1 MNIKKV
7 SEQTGVSADTIRY
20 YERIGLLPRVRRNKS
35 GVRDFSEQDIAA
47 LEFIRCFRSAGMSV
61 ESLIEYMSLVEEGEG
76 TEKARMKILEEQ
88 REKLKNKL
96 ILSASPSNQKFA
108 ISSRFS
114 SIVQRLLKYYVIYY
128 YSKEILSRF
137 IFRKFKKHLI
147 N

>member
-76 TEKARMKILEEQ
+76 TEKARMKILEEE
-88 REKLKNKL
+88 REKLISRIAELQATKERLDYKIENYKNI
-96 ILSASPSNQKFA
+96 ILK
-108 ISSRFS
+108 
-114 SIVQRLLKYYVIYY
+114 
-128 YSKEILSRF
+128 KEESLF
-137 IFRKFKKHLI
+137 EEGTAD
-147 N
+147 

>member
-88 REKLKNKL
+88 REKLISRIVELQAAKDRLDYKIENYKNI
-96 ILSASPSNQKFA
+96 ILK
-108 ISSRFS
+108 
-114 SIVQRLLKYYVIYY
+114 
-128 YSKEILSRF
+128 KEESLF
-137 IFRKFKKHLI
+137 EEGTAD
-147 N
+147 

>member
-88 REKLKNKL
+88 REKLISRIVELQAAKERLDYKIENYKNI
-96 ILSASPSNQKFA
+96 ILK
-108 ISSRFS
+108 
-114 SIVQRLLKYYVIYY
+114 
-128 YSKEILSRF
+128 KEESLF
-137 IFRKFKKHLI
+137 EEGTAD
-147 N
+147 

>member
-20 YERIGLLPRVRRNKS
+20 YERIGLLPRVCRNKS

-76 TEKARMKILEEQ
+76 TEKARMKILEEE
-88 REKLKNKL
+88 REKLISRIAELLSL
-96 ILSASPSNQKFA
+96 IH
-108 ISSRFS
+108 I
-114 SIVQRLLKYYVIYY
+114 
-128 YSKEILSRF
+128 
-137 IFRKFKKHLI
+137 
-147 N
+147 

>member
-35 GVRDFSEQDIAA
+35 GVRDFSEKDIAA

-88 REKLKNKL
+88 REKLISRIAELQAAKKRLDYKIENYKNI
-96 ILSASPSNQKFA
+96 ILK
-108 ISSRFS
+108 
-114 SIVQRLLKYYVIYY
+114 
-128 YSKEILSRF
+128 KEESLF
-137 IFRKFKKHLI
+137 EEGTAD
-147 N
+147 

>member
-20 YERIGLLPRVRRNKS
+20 YERIGLLPRVCRNKS

-76 TEKARMKILEEQ
+76 TEKARMKILEKE
-88 REKLKNKL
+88 RLDYKIENYKNIILK
-96 ILSASPSNQKFA
+96 
-108 ISSRFS
+108 
-114 SIVQRLLKYYVIYY
+114 
-128 YSKEILSRF
+128 KEESLF
-137 IFRKFKKHLI
+137 EEGTAD
-147 N
+147 

>member
-47 LEFIRCFRSAGMSV
+47 LEFIRCLRSAGMSV

-76 TEKARMKILEEQ
+76 TEKARMKILEEE
-88 REKLKNKL
+88 REKLISHIAELQAAKERLDYKIENYKNI
-96 ILSASPSNQKFA
+96 ILK
-108 ISSRFS
+108 
-114 SIVQRLLKYYVIYY
+114 
-128 YSKEILSRF
+128 KEESLF
-137 IFRKFKKHLI
+137 EEGTAD
-147 N
+147 